1 VGVIV
6 GPQTLCVE
14 GLDPDE
20 LIAGIRAT
28 YGDQVLITEIATVR
42 RGGVLGLFAHELY
55 RVSFDPDG
63 VAPAPG
69 PGGYPPATYPAGGY
83 PPAMYPPST
92 YPPSTYPPGG
102 YPPARSLAGDAPGGH
117 HSAAEPAEPPAG
129 SDERSGRHRARAE
142 SVAQHPSAAVG
153 RIERLVEQLPVAPPL
168 PRTAGAVVALVGAP
182 EQLAAAAE
190 LLAAE
195 LHLAGESIWL
205 TGPVTGR
212 PRVIAGPTDA
222 VTQAAR
228 LRTATTVSLVTIE
241 LTPGLPGQPFG
252 WAPQLLAALAPTA
265 VWAVVDAG
273 RKVEDLRA
281 ELAPLG
287 LIDALVVV
295 GAARTAT
302 PGTVWDLEIP
312 IAIVDGRPATPGAWA
327 GLLFDAL
334 RRP

>member
-14 GLDPDE
+14 GLDRDE

-42 RGGVLGLFAHELY
+42 RGGVLGLFAHELF

-63 VAPAPG
+63 VAPAYSSDDYQPAAYSAAIYS
-69 PGGYPPATYPAGGY
+69 PAYPAGGYPPATYP
-83 PPAMYPPST
+83 
-92 YPPSTYPPGG
+92 
-102 YPPARSLAGDAPGGH
+102 PARDAPGGH
-117 HSAAEPAEPPAG
+117 HSAAEAVEAVEAVEAAEPPAG
-129 SDERSGRHRARAE
+129 SDEGSGRHRARAE

-153 RIERLVEQLPVAPPL
+153 RIERMVEQLPIAPPL
-168 PRTAGAVVALVGAP
+168 PRTAGAVVVLVGAP

-190 LLAAE
+190 LVAAE
-195 LHLAGESIWL
+195 LHLASESIWL
-205 TGPVTGR
+205 TGPVTSR

-228 LRTATTVSLVTIE
+228 LRTGTTPSLVTIE

-252 WAPQLLAALAPTA
+252 WAPQLLAALAPAA

-312 IAIVDGRPATPGAWA
+312 IALVDGRPATPGAWA

-334 RRP
+334 RRG